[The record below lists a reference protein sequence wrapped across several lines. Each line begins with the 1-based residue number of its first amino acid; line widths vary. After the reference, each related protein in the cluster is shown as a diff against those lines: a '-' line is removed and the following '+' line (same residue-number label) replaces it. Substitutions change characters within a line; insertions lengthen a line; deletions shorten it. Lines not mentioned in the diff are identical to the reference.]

1 MLWEIIDPSYLK
13 TRIDNLD
20 LSLSGLRDALRG
32 TGNKTLTDLDT
43 DLSNIYGKLDVA
55 LSTRA
60 SDSTLST
67 FSGKFPSA
75 VALGD
80 SLSNPTTTIIGGAL
94 LGFDGTYF
102 RRVAVDTSSRL
113 RIVAESVANPSNLD
127 ITLSALRDTLR
138 GTGNKTLTDLD
149 TDLSN
154 IYSRLDVAL
163 STRAS
168 DSTLSTLSGK
178 FPSAVALA
186 DNLSNPTTTI
196 TGAASLGFDGTYWR
210 RIAADTSG
218 RMKVALDSIP
228 NPSNLDITL
237 SALRDALRGTG
248 NKTLTDLDTDLS
260 NIYSRLDVALSTRLA
275 DSKIPNVLGQVS
287 TDVIGSTMYALA
299 VLDKTTPS
307 RMPYM
312 IDNISVGTTSS
323 STSIAAPGAKIVKI
337 ANKGDVDVQIGINGD
352 VPTTN
357 PVVVRARTCKIFIH
371 NSVTSIYYKVSSG
384 SSVISIEYW
393 N

>member
-43 DLSNIYGKLDVA
+43 DLSNIYG
-55 LSTRA
+55 
-60 SDSTLST
+60 
-67 FSGKFPSA
+67 
-75 VALGD
+75 
-80 SLSNPTTTIIGGAL
+80 
-94 LGFDGTYF
+94 
-102 RRVAVDTSSRL
+102 
-113 RIVAESVANPSNLD
+113 
-127 ITLSALRDTLR
+127 
-138 GTGNKTLTDLD
+138 
-149 TDLSN
+149 
-154 IYSRLDVAL
+154 RLDVAL

-178 FPSAVALA
+178 FPSAVALG
-186 DNLSNPTTTI
+186 DSLGNPTTTI
-196 TGAASLGFDGTYWR
+196 TGAANLGFDGTYWR

-260 NIYSRLDVALSTRLA
+260 NIYGRLDVALSTRASDSTLSGLSGKFPSAVALADNLSNPTTTIIGDALLGFDGTYWRRVRVDTSGRLAIQNEPNLDVALSTRASETTLSNIYNRLDVTLSTRLA
-275 DSKIPNVLGQVS
+275 DSKIPNALAQIS
-287 TDVIGSTMYALA
+287 RDIAGSTVYGLA
-299 VLDKTTPS
+299 VIASLAHDIT

-312 IDNISVGTTSS
+312 VDDINVTTTES
-323 STSIAAPGAKIVKI
+323 STSISAPGAKVVKI
-337 ANKGDVDVQIGINGD
+337 TNKGDVDCLVGINAS
-352 VPTTN
+352 VPTNN
-357 PVVVRARTCKIFIH
+357 PLKVKARTAKIFLFGGA
-371 NSVTSIYYKVSSG
+371 TAIYYKTASG
-384 SSVISIEYW
+384 STTISIEYF